1 MSTDDYGSSRKK
13 QKIQKVGKRMPP
25 NDPAESSMLEN
36 EPSAAILTVNAPRTV
51 GNKTEPVQNNTK
63 PQPSAITPDDKQGS
77 DDHSFEILP
86 SAPHDFKGK
95 SKKQE
100 SMPQGETTR
109 PPIVSL
115 RIKIPE
121 GYTGVSTGEKAI
133 SPSRSP
139 MSNFRRMVQA
149 GLPMGTPEADM
160 AEPTP
165 EVLSGA
171 LDQVRAGEY
180 STPRIRLRLGK
191 GKETGEA
198 AGRTKAK
205 AKRRPAAETDRKE
218 RDTNGTPEVDRVGIG
233 INTGWA
239 RLTSTQFR
247 IA

>member
-1 MSTDDYGSSRKK
+1 
-13 QKIQKVGKRMPP
+13 MPP